1 MIHGG
6 CSRADRCQRF
16 PLTVLMAFTLV
27 DTGCHRAAPRSETV
41 PVRESIPRNTGV
53 SAFFEDTAEAKPGSP
68 PGSRT
73 FNLQSPGQRDSLRA
87 EIRRQREL
95 WAAGGVRDYHF
106 LLRESCF
113 CPGQQGWVLLEVRGG
128 KAVRV
133 WDRGG
138 KPVPLT
144 ERNNYSIDGLFDLL
158 QQEADRD
165 DVVAVGFEDR
175 WHYPA
180 HIRTDMR
187 VGLPDDWGIIEVR
200 GFTPR

>member
-6 CSRADRCQRF
+6 CSRAARRQRF

-27 DTGCHRAAPRSETV
+27 VTGCHRTAPRSETV
-41 PVRESIPRNTGV
+41 PVTENRRNTNV
-53 SAFFEDTAEAKPGSP
+53 SESFEDTVASKPGSP
-68 PGSRT
+68 AGSRT
-73 FNLQSPGQRDSLRA
+73 FNLQSPGQRDSLHA
-87 EIRRQREL
+87 VVNRQREL
-95 WAAGGVRDYHF
+95 WRVGGFRDYDI
-106 LLRESCF
+106 LLRASCF
-113 CPGQQGWVLLEVRGG
+113 CPGQQGWVLLEVRDG

-133 WDRGG
+133 WNQGG

-144 ERNNYSIDGLFDLL
+144 VDNNYTIDALFDLL

-180 HIRTDMR
+180 YIRTDVR
-187 VGLPDDWGIIEVR
+187 VGRPDDWGIIEVR